1 MSMAISEKSMFGLS
15 QQDESTDKREE
26 EEADKYVKQ
35 IKNNDDFNLI
45 FWAETS
51 LILAWSFKLLKR
63 QNPKL
68 AQTLGEAI

>member
-15 QQDESTDKREE
+15 QQDESTDKRE

-51 LILAWSFKLLKR
+51 LISAWSFRLLKK

-68 AQTLGEAI
+68 AQTLGEVI